1 MDRNTDL
8 KIIDLVSKFPVGDT
22 SKNRVEL
29 LSKASVVAF
38 LAQFQEQ
45 FSGYDDIYAVVKDF
59 LKDKLGLLDNEEIPD
74 VNKASDNLKLSN
86 GFNSISFSNNISISF
101 DLSSKCLSLN
111 FQFEHKKVLYISSN
125 EYGYNS
131 ESW

>member
-45 FSGYDDIYAVVKDF
+45 FSGYDDIYEVVKDF

-86 GFNSISFSNNISISF
+86 GFVKDFSKIQYIKENNPGFNVTFNVISQQMSASY
-101 DLSSKCLSLN
+101 SKPSH
-111 FQFEHKKVLYISSN
+111 QR
-125 EYGYNS
+125 
-131 ESW
+131 

>member
-45 FSGYDDIYAVVKDF
+45 FSGYDDIYEVVKDF
-59 LKDKLGLLDNEEIPD
+59 LKDKLGLLDSEEIPD
-74 VNKASDNLKLSN
+74 VNIASDNLKLSN
-86 GFNSISFSNNISISF
+86 GFVKDFSKIQYLKENNPSFNVTFDVISQQMSASY
-101 DLSSKCLSLN
+101 SKTSH
-111 FQFEHKKVLYISSN
+111 QR
-125 EYGYNS
+125 
-131 ESW
+131 